1 MNESYAEN
9 LIFGKFILFP
19 EFTNMAQSCHINS
32 HNKVEDGIDEE
43 LANRLGGV
51 LHTMDQIKP
60 TLFSDAYNHYAS
72 DYVNAGKYV
81 FVHNHYNDIA
91 PI

>member
-19 EFTNMAQSCHINS
+19 EFTNMAQSCHINY

-43 LANRLGGV
+43 LANRLGGSGV
-51 LHTMDQIKP
+51 GSSVT
-60 TLFSDAYNHYAS
+60 TLNQNKYYNPLTS
-72 DYVNAGKYV
+72 KKC
-81 FVHNHYNDIA
+81 
-91 PI
+91 P